1 MCKFKQEFAWD
12 SFAVWAKNLQ
22 GKRNRH
28 FGFCWSVHKSKYAKI
43 KPSVEDV
50 KLGIS
55 LYGDTVIYVKGR
67 LKWFNLLKYFWFV

>member
-1 MCKFKQEFAWD
+1 MRLLCSMGKEFTRKA
-12 SFAVWAKNLQ
+12 FN
-22 GKRNRH
+22 
-28 FGFCWSVHKSKYAKI
+28 KSKYAKI